1 MRTALFLKSGE
12 IMGNDTQKIKLLAL
26 WDILCKHTDEDH
38 PMHTDVIIAA
48 LNEKGISASR
58 KVLPQGI
65 EILNAYG

>member
-1 MRTALFLKSGE
+1 MRTALILKSGGNT
-12 IMGNDTQKIKLLAL
+12 GNDTQKIKLLAL

-38 PMHTDVIIAA
+38 PMQTDEIIEA

-58 KVLPQGI
+58 KVLPQDI